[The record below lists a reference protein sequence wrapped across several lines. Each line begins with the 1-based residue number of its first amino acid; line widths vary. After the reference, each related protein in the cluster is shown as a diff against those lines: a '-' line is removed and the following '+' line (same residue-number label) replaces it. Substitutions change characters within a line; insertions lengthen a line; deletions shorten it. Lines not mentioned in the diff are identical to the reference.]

1 MDHRSHGPGVRSL
14 ALLPLLLLLIT
25 AVLAG
30 GCGSSGPGPQETLK
44 QLAPDVRAKTQD
56 AVDFKALLSKYT
68 TAAYASQGDAA
79 LVRYRLFLTGNA
91 ADLALVQG
99 KTDVVAVEETVSG
112 ETATV
117 RLTVQKKEGLF
128 AVAPV
133 SGFTV
138 SLVKGPDGAAVPWLI
153 DRIELK
159 E

>member
-1 MDHRSHGPGVRSL
+1 ML
-14 ALLPLLLLLIT
+14 ALLPALLLLLAAILT
-25 AVLAG
+25 G

-44 QLAPDVRAKTQD
+44 QLAGDVRGKSQD
-56 AVDFKALLSKYT
+56 AVDFNTLLT
-68 TAAYASQGDAA
+68 TYATGAYASQGEPA
-79 LVRYRLFLTGNA
+79 LVRYRLFLTANA
-91 ADLALVQG
+91 ADLALVQD

-112 ETATV
+112 KKATV
-117 RLTVQKKEGLF
+117 RLIVKKKEGLF

-133 SGFTV
+133 GGFTV